1 MNKNSLVVGIW
12 EEYIKMYNVGVQALK
27 IYYSL
32 EGELKETEEEE
43 REVVLIACLCTI
55 VLNIC
60 LPFVR
65 EKVGNTFNLCGMPLE
80 ELQILHVV

>member
-12 EEYIKMYNVGVQALK
+12 EGYIKMYNVGVQALK

-55 VLNIC
+55 VLNIF
-60 LPFVR
+60 LF
-65 EKVGNTFNLCGMPLE
+65 PLYARKSE
-80 ELQILHVV
+80 IFLICMECHWS

>member
-32 EGELKETEEEE
+32 EGELKEKEEEE
-43 REVVLIACLCTI
+43 REVVLMPVFVQLYLIFFSSLCT
-55 VLNIC
+55 
-60 LPFVR
+60 R
-65 EKVGNTFNLCGMPLE
+65 ESRKYF
-80 ELQILHVV
+80 